1 MIKNQTLRATPKVS
15 VLMTC
20 YNAASTIE
28 ESVRSVLAQTFTDF
42 ELVLVD
48 DLSSDNSIALIEKI
62 DDPRIRIKK
71 LTTRHRRTKALNQ
84 GFNLCRGEYIAVLD
98 ADDIADP
105 TRFSKQVD
113 LLDENIAI
121 LAVGTWFINISED
134 GSEISRAQFSTA
146 NNAIHRSLAFNNVLV
161 HSSMMYRRYIAET
174 LGGYSDDFDYAQD
187 FALWISLAA
196 IGTIEVIPEQ
206 LTKIRHLTNS
216 MTNGK
221 DYSLDSVR
229 DSYILYKRA
238 QGLDGLRLIDKLR
251 GQRTIGLYGLLYAW
265 RSLRAGK
272 VLRAV
277 GLTITNFWAIPI
289 ALFEL
294 LRKGLKFFK
303 PIK

>member
-1 MIKNQTLRATPKVS
+1 
-15 VLMTC
+15 MTC

-42 ELVLVD
+42 ELILVD

-62 DDPRIRIKK
+62 EDPRIKVKK
-71 LTTRHRRTKALNQ
+71 LASRHRRTKALNQ
-84 GFNLCRGEYIAVLD
+84 GLNLCRGEYVAVLD

-105 TRFSKQVD
+105 TRLSKQVD
-113 LLDENIAI
+113 LLNQNISI
-121 LAVGTWFINISED
+121 LAVGTWFTNISED
-134 GSEISRAQFSTA
+134 GSEISRRQFSTS
-146 NNAIHRSLAFNNVLV
+146 NIAIHRSLAFNNVLV
-161 HSSMMYRRYIAET
+161 HSSMMYRRRIVET
-174 LGGYSDDFDYAQD
+174 LGGYSEDFNYGQD
-187 FALWISLAA
+187 FALWIALAA
-196 IGTIEVIPEQ
+196 RGIIDVIPEQ
-206 LTKIRHLTNS
+206 LTKIRQLRNS

-221 DYSLDSVR
+221 DYSIDSVR

-265 RSLRAGK
+265 RSLRAGNI
-272 VLRAV
+272 VRAI
-277 GLTITNFWAIPI
+277 GLTIANFWAIPI

>member
-1 MIKNQTLRATPKVS
+1 MTNEQSVAPKVS

-62 DDPRIRIKK
+62 SDPRIKIKK
-71 LTTRHRRTKALNQ
+71 LATRHRRTKALNQ
-84 GFNLCRGEYIAVLD
+84 GFNLCRGKYVSVLD

-105 TRFSKQVD
+105 TRFSKQVNFLED
-113 LLDENIAI
+113 NPKIV
-121 LAVGTWFINISED
+121 AVGTWFTNINEN
-134 GSEISRAQFSTA
+134 GELISRSEFKTTSSD
-146 NNAIHRSLAFNNVLV
+146 IRRSLAFNSVLV
-161 HSSMMYRRYIAET
+161 HSSMMYRRSVAN
-174 LGGYSDDFDYAQD
+174 LQGGYLEDFDYAQD
-187 FALWISLAA
+187 FALWIALAE
-196 IGTIEVIPEQ
+196 IGDIGAIPEQ
-206 LTKIRHLTNS
+206 LTKIRRLANS
-216 MTNGK
+216 MTSGK
-221 DYSLDSVR
+221 DYSINLVR

-238 QGLDGLRLIDKLR
+238 QGLEGLRVIDRLR

-272 VLRAV
+272 VLRAI
-277 GLTITNFWAIPI
+277 GLVITNFWAIPI
-289 ALFEL
+289 AFVEL
-294 LRKGLKFFK
+294 LRKGFKFFK